1 MIVYIN
7 RTFINPSSFIYN
19 KVNMCE

>member
-7 RTFINPSSFIYN
+7 RTFVNPSSFIYN
-19 KVNMCE
+19 KVNMWE

>member
-7 RTFINPSSFIYN
+7 RTFVNPSSFIYN